1 MTQPFRFIHAA
12 DFHIERPLRG
22 LAEVPDHLRVA
33 LIDAPF
39 RAAERVFDAAIKE
52 RVDLVVLAG
61 DIMDPLASGPRGLV
75 FLAEQFQRLL
85 AQGIRVYW
93 AGGRSDDFER
103 WIDAWPLGDNVLRF
117 PPQRVERIVHARGQ
131 EPLVQILGTSS
142 RQRKKIRTAD
152 FRADGPLFSIAAA
165 YGTTDAEALA
175 QTSVN
180 YWALGGEHDRRTLLS
195 GPVAAHY
202 CGTPQG
208 RRPGESGPRG
218 CMLVQVDETERVR
231 TSFLATDAVRYL
243 HERVSVGEATTRE
256 QFEQILNERVGE
268 LVGDPFGPDLLIHW
282 TIAGS
287 SGLANELRR
296 GRLAADLTARLRA
309 AHGVKRPSAW
319 TVAIEPEASAGL
331 REDLYDEDTVLG
343 EFLRTV
349 RHYVDQP
356 EAEINLEAFLT
367 ERHLAGSLG
376 ADVAIAEPAVR
387 RRVLAEVATLGV
399 ELLSPQEVRS

>member
-33 LIDAPF
+33 LIDAPY
-39 RAAERVFDAAIKE
+39 RAAERVFDAAIKQ
-52 RVDLVVLAG
+52 RVDFVVLAG

-75 FLAEQFQRLL
+75 FLTEQFQRLS

-117 PPQRVERIVHARGQ
+117 PPNRVERVVHARGQ
-131 EPLVQILGTSS
+131 EPLAQILGTSS
-142 RQRKKIRTAD
+142 RQRKRIRTAD
-152 FRADGPLFSIAAA
+152 FRVDEPTFSIAVA
-165 YGTTDAEALA
+165 YGAADAESLA

-195 GPVAAHY
+195 GLVAAHY

-218 CMLVQVDETERVR
+218 CMLVQVDETAQVR
-231 TSFLATDAVRYL
+231 TSFVSTDAVRYL

-256 QFEQILNERVGE
+256 QFEQILNERIAE
-268 LVGDPFGPDLLIHW
+268 LAGDPFGPDMLIHW

-287 SGLANELRR
+287 SALASELRR
-296 GRLAADLTARLRA
+296 GRLGDDLAARLRA
-309 AHGVKRPSAW
+309 AHGVKRPSVW
-319 TVAIEPEASAGL
+319 TVAIEAEASAGL
-331 REDLYDEDTVLG
+331 HEDLYDEDTVLG

-349 RHYVDQP
+349 RHYVDEP
-356 EAEINLEAFLT
+356 EAEINLEPFLA
-367 ERHLAGSLG
+367 ERHLAGTLG
-376 ADVAIAEPAVR
+376 ADVAITEPAVR
-387 RRVLAEVATLGV
+387 RRVLAEVARLGV